1 MERYLRVSRA
11 SIETAIVTYESPG
24 RGQIVKLVGMIH
36 VAEREY
42 YEQILAEIC
51 ADERARHR
59 ILYEEVS
66 LPASSEEAEMSPAE
80 RSLLEAIKFY
90 GLLQYLITEVTG
102 ATHQMMKLAP
112 RDTWVHGDVTAR
124 ELISLLMSDEVVYRF
139 VSAVGLL
146 ETLAC
151 LSGEIRLGKIPSS
164 LIRLT
169 YASALLATPF
179 VFPSVNQYL
188 ASIILDQRNMIAFEH
203 ILGALEHNNRV
214 TAIWGMGH
222 LPGIDSLLRK
232 KGFTV
237 TRVEWRLAFKSPS
250 FLVRK
255 LVQS

>member
-11 SIETAIVTYESPG
+11 SIETAIVTYESPER
-24 RGQIVKLVGMIH
+24 RGQIVKLVGVIH

-59 ILYEEVS
+59 ILYEEIS
-66 LPASSEEAEMSPAE
+66 LPTSSEEAEMSPAE

-90 GLLQYLITEVTG
+90 GLLQYLITEITG

-112 RDTWVHGDVTAR
+112 RDTWVHGDITAR

-203 ILGALEHNNRV
+203 ILGTDNCV
-214 TAIWGMGH
+214 TAIWGVGH